1 MVRHYLVLGI
11 KVLLRR
17 KFFTFISLF
26 GVALTLT
33 VLVLVAAFM
42 DHVFGA
48 RAPETRQD
56 RMLGVYSVQ
65 MWGSGDGTWQSGGG
79 FKLFDTYARN
89 LPGAERLSIYQ
100 NGTVQT
106 FVDGQKV
113 PLSVKRTDA
122 DFFEILQF
130 TFLEGRPYSAEEA
143 AQAAFVGVISDRV
156 RQRLFNGQPAMGRV
170 VEANGQRFQV
180 IGVVQNVSELRL
192 VPFADLW
199 VPIATIPGDAYREN
213 LMGGF
218 NAIVLAKDRAS
229 LAGIRDEFNAR
240 LARIELPDRMEGILA
255 PFETKFEWVA
265 RQMRLGDRHDPN
277 SQAPRLVI
285 LLMVLGMLFALL
297 PTVNLVNLNVSR
309 IMERASEI
317 GVRKAFGARSST
329 LVVQFVIENVLLTL
343 VGALIAL
350 LLSALVL
357 RAINQ
362 NGTLTEQVGVNFTVL
377 GWGVLLA
384 VIFGVIS
391 GVYPAWRMS
400 RLRPVQA
407 LKGADR

>member
-1 MVRHYLVLGI
+1 MLRHYLVLGI

-33 VLVLVAAFM
+33 VLVLVAAVM
-42 DHVFGA
+42 EHLFGA
-48 RAPETRQD
+48 YAPETRQD
-56 RMLGVYSVQ
+56 LTLGVYSVQ
-65 MWGSGDGTWQSGGG
+65 MWGDDNNIQSSGG

-89 LPGAERLSIYQ
+89 LPGAERLSIFQ
-100 NGTVQT
+100 NGSAQT
-106 FVDGQKV
+106 FVNGEKV
-113 PLSVKRTDA
+113 PLSVKRTDR
-122 DFFEILQF
+122 DFFEILEF
-130 TFLEGRPYSAEEA
+130 TFLEGRPFSAEEA
-143 AQAAFVGVISDRV
+143 AQAASVGVISERT
-156 RQRLFNGQPAMGRV
+156 RERLFQGQPAVGRV
-170 VEANGQRFQV
+170 VEADGQRFQV
-180 IGVVQNVSELRL
+180 VGVVQNVSELRM
-192 VPFADLW
+192 VPFADIW
-199 VPIATIPGDAYREN
+199 VPISTIKGDAYRDK

-218 NAIVLAKDRAS
+218 NAIVLAKDRAA

-240 LARIELPDRMEGILA
+240 LTRIELPDKMTGILA

-265 RQMRLGDRHDPN
+265 RQLRLGDRHDPN
-277 SQAPRLVI
+277 SQAPRLII
-285 LLMVLGMLFALL
+285 LLVVLGMLFAIL

-329 LVVQFVIENVLLTL
+329 LVVQFVVENVLLTL

-350 LLSALVL
+350 LVSAFVL
-357 RAINQ
+357 RAINTS
-362 NGTLTEQVGVNFTVL
+362 GVLTELHLGLNFTVF
-377 GWGVLLA
+377 GWGVLFA
-384 VIFGVIS
+384 VVFGVIS

-407 LKGADR
+407 LKGVDR